1 SFAAPTTEARLE
13 GGGLGLERVGRG
25 SKGSFPVGCL
35 SHRGTV
41 LWRAVRTT
49 GTATIACA
57 LLASLFSVGAL
68 AALTVTWTTAADFE
82 GGTLYGL
89 DASSSPG
96 QLRLATV
103 APSPWA
109 KHPLN
114 PILGPGSGRAGD
126 WGDSATVLYEGGVY
140 KMWYQ
145 GCIGARCDI
154 GYATSPDG
162 LN

>member
-1 SFAAPTTEARLE
+1 MR
-13 GGGLGLERVGRG
+13 
-25 SKGSFPVGCL
+25 
-35 SHRGTV
+35 
-41 LWRAVRTT
+41 RAVGTI

-57 LLASLFSVGAL
+57 LLASLCSVGAL

-103 APSPWA
+103 APSPWV
-109 KHPLN
+109 KHSLN
-114 PILGPGSGRAGD
+114 PILGPGSGWEAD
-126 WGDSATVLYEGGVY
+126 WVDSPSVLYEGGVY

-145 GCIGARCDI
+145 GCIGVRCDI
-154 GYATSPDG
+154 GYA
-162 LN
+162 